1 MQCRGVASCL
11 LGVRGHLSNPALARM
26 LAYFDLQGMPAAQL
40 LLRVALSK
48 YRSQNVLRKALSTL
62 AGLYVEIM
70 ELDTLRSART

>member
-1 MQCRGVASCL
+1 
-11 LGVRGHLSNPALARM
+11 M